1 MQARRL
7 ARWLGAFLTLNALG
21 VQAGEAITLAAASSL
36 KPAVDAL
43 VADFR
48 SARPQDRVETVYGAS
63 GTLLAQIRQGAPFDL
78 FFSAD
83 LDYPRALV
91 EQGGAGSEVRVY
103 AVGRLVLWSASIDV
117 SRMTLA
123 DLADARFGRIAIA
136 NPRTAPY
143 GARAEQALRA
153 SAVWERVQDR
163 LVYGENIAQAAQFV
177 ATGNATVGILARSL
191 ALEPAL
197 ARGRYALIPDSLHQ
211 RLDHG
216 FVLTRRGARQPLALA
231 FANYV
236 GSDPARSI
244 LHRAGFDPPGPAPGP

>member
-1 MQARRL
+1 MPARRL
-7 ARWLGAFLTLNALG
+7 ARWLGVFLTLNALG
-21 VQAGEAITLAAASSL
+21 VQAGEAITVAAASSL
-36 KPAVDAL
+36 KPAMDAL

-48 SARPQDRVETVYGAS
+48 SRQPQSRVETIYGAS

-91 EQGGAGSEVRVY
+91 ERGGAGSALRVY

-117 SRMTLA
+117 SGTTLA
-123 DLADARFGRIAIA
+123 DLANERFGRIAIA

-153 SAVWERVQDR
+153 SGVWERVQGR
-163 LVYGENIAQAAQFV
+163 LVYGGNIAQAAQLV
-177 ATGNATVGILARSL
+177 GTGNATVGIIALSL
-191 ALEPAL
+191 ALDPAL
-197 ARGRYALIPDSLHQ
+197 ARGHYAPIPDSLHQ

-216 FVLTRRGARQPLALA
+216 FVLTRRGARQSLALA
-231 FANYV
+231 FAAYV
-236 GSDPARSI
+236 ESEPARGI
-244 LHRAGFDPPGPAPGP
+244 LRRAGFDPPGAAPGP